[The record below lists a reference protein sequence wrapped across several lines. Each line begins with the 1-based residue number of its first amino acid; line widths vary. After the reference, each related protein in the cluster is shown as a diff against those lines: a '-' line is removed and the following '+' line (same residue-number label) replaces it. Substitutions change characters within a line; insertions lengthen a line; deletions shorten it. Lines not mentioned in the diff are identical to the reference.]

1 MTHWVFCVSVS
12 LVSVVLSFLVF
23 TSVDLL
29 TMRLDLLCFAL
40 LALHPPTASA
50 IALGRAFTG
59 ITATIADAA
68 FHALTPPPPAH
79 LAATLADLTNAEI
92 PSSSADNVQL
102 LAHVAKPKNP
112 PDGPLPV
119 LVLIHEFFGLNENI
133 VAKAQAF
140 ADECNC
146 VCIAPDTFRGVSTTF
161 IPRAIWLALTTPQ
174 ERVNADITDIIDWAG
189 TAVENVDTSRVAV
202 AGFCYGGG
210 KALRYC
216 AKQRVDAAAVVFYG
230 SPLTDPLDYV
240 DLRAPVLGI
249 FGTEDVQIP
258 QRKVDQFRA
267 AMEEAGVEHEVQ
279 SYYGVGHAFWSD
291 MGQIDRQEMP
301 QFAAWGL
308 ATNFLKTFFEGRESF
323 SRRRAF
329 LEFMLQEEGRGE
341 LYEGGDETL
350 AAEDTDVV
358 NDGSESDGGPDTGP

>member
-23 TSVDLL
+23 TSVL

-161 IPRAIWLALTTPQ
+161 IPCDWLALTTPQ

-202 AGFCYGGG
+202 AGFDGWWQ
-210 KALRYC
+210 ALRYC
-216 AKQRVDAAAVVFYG
+216 AKQRVDAAAVIFAA
-230 SPLTDPLDYV
+230 PTDPLDYV

-249 FGTEDVQIP
+249 LAPDVQIP

-267 AMEEAGVEHEVQ
+267 AGRGRAEHEGL
-279 SYYGVGHAFWSD
+279 SYGVGHAFWRH
-291 MGQIDRQEMP
+291 GVDRPAGDAAVRGVGSGDQLP
-301 QFAAWGL
+301 QDVL
-308 ATNFLKTFFEGRESF
+308 RGREP
-323 SRRRAF
+323 RRRAPRVHAA
-329 LEFMLQEEGRGE
+329 EEGRGE
-341 LYEGGDETL
+341 LTRRRRDAGRGGHRRRE
-350 AAEDTDVV
+350 
-358 NDGSESDGGPDTGP
+358 